1 MDRYQTW
8 PATATGWQVKDLS
21 GAPFNLPADAVVEI
35 AIRNTSVGSEQWGGV
50 RAVGSGLERRF
61 QIHEAEP
68 AGSDVVVMHVQAD
81 GSSQI
86 EHYAGGTAAIEFVLL
101 GYWNCVTY
109 VEAFQ
114 QFSAGADAAWRDHDL
129 APYGVGSGEAAEI
142 VVANTSGNWQ
152 REGGVRTNG
161 SVMERRVLLHE
172 AEQGGVDLVTMCVQ
186 ADATVNATIDVY
198 AEADADVSFYLMGYW
213 TTPPGPYTEL
223 FGDLGSPTADA
234 TWEDRDLSAF
244 TVPADAVAEVL
255 LANTDGA
262 TRNNMGVRAKSSS
275 LARRL
280 DLHES
285 EGGGGDFGRMHA
297 EADAASTI
305 QFYHEDVSDAH
316 TFWLTGY
323 WAPQT
328 TLPLADHT
336 AGQESDAFRNF
347 GTETD
352 AELFAFQFDPC
363 LSAFNVTEVVFSLS
377 SIVGLDDADWA
388 DIEIV
393 EDTNDDGNIGAGETT
408 TVGGA
413 GTVDTAAGTV
423 TFSTSFN
430 VTAATNYILRADFS
444 FLEDGDTVRLD
455 LAPAGVTA
463 SATVVG
469 STSSVTH
476 REGCAYVGSF
486 QPWTA
491 TNPGTWET
499 QDLSSAPFN
508 VPADAVVEI
517 GVRNAQFNSPYSG
530 GVRAVGSLL
539 DRRILL
545 QEAEPNGTDI
555 VVMTVQ
561 ADSSSRIEHY
571 AENTAQIDFVLLGY
585 WDCGT
590 YVQTFQSFNAG
601 ADASWQ
607 SHDLNAYGVGQEQ
620 VVEILMVNGS
630 TANER
635 EAGVRRKGSSLERRL
650 DLHEA
655 EGGGEDTVT
664 LHVQADA
671 TANATVELYAED
683 DLDIGF
689 YLLGYWSSPP
699 AAFRERL
706 TNIGSPSSSGTWE
719 DVDLTSFGAG
729 LSATVDLVLSNTD
742 VNAGANMGVRPNG
755 SSLARLFDIHEAE
768 DGGGDFG
775 RMHVTADT
783 DGIIEFYHEN
793 VANSHSFLITGI
805 WGASMVK
812 IVRWR
817 EIEPN

>member
-1 MDRYQTW
+1 MTPRRPLALTVLICWRRLHPGAGGRLRLHHRSLVLGLAGPLALSGVGSATTIDVRVDASSDDAEQSGSSMDLTSGGLDFGDNELGMRFKGIPIAQGSTITNAYVEFVSEQNDSTSTDITFWGEDIDDAPTFTSSANNITNRTTTTASVPWNSVPNWNSGNTYQSPDLSTIIQEIVDRPGWVSGNDLVILSNATGDRDALTYDGSSTEAPLLHVEFTSGGGSGGGTVYMDRYQTW

-35 AIRNTSVGSEQWGGV
+35 AIRNTDVGSEQWGGV

-86 EHYAGGTAAIEFVLL
+86 EHYAGDTAAIEFVLL

-198 AEADADVSFYLMGYW
+198 AEADADVDFYLTGYW

-328 TLPLADHT
+328 TLLLADHT

-363 LSAFNVTEVVFSLS
+363 LSTFNVTEVVFSLS
-377 SIVGLDDADWA
+377 SIVGLD
-388 DIEIV
+388 
-393 EDTNDDGNIGAGETT
+393 
-408 TVGGA
+408 
-413 GTVDTAAGTV
+413 
-423 TFSTSFN
+423 
-430 VTAATNYILRADFS
+430 
-444 FLEDGDTVRLD
+444 
-455 LAPAGVTA
+455 
-463 SATVVG
+463 
-469 STSSVTH
+469 
-476 REGCAYVGSF
+476 
-486 QPWTA
+486 
-491 TNPGTWET
+491 
-499 QDLSSAPFN
+499 
-508 VPADAVVEI
+508 
-517 GVRNAQFNSPYSG
+517 
-530 GVRAVGSLL
+530 
-539 DRRILL
+539 
-545 QEAEPNGTDI
+545 
-555 VVMTVQ
+555 
-561 ADSSSRIEHY
+561 
-571 AENTAQIDFVLLGY
+571 
-585 WDCGT
+585 
-590 YVQTFQSFNAG
+590 
-601 ADASWQ
+601 
-607 SHDLNAYGVGQEQ
+607 
-620 VVEILMVNGS
+620 
-630 TANER
+630 
-635 EAGVRRKGSSLERRL
+635 
-650 DLHEA
+650 
-655 EGGGEDTVT
+655 
-664 LHVQADA
+664 
-671 TANATVELYAED
+671 
-683 DLDIGF
+683 
-689 YLLGYWSSPP
+689 
-699 AAFRERL
+699 
-706 TNIGSPSSSGTWE
+706 
-719 DVDLTSFGAG
+719 
-729 LSATVDLVLSNTD
+729 
-742 VNAGANMGVRPNG
+742 
-755 SSLARLFDIHEAE
+755 
-768 DGGGDFG
+768 
-775 RMHVTADT
+775 
-783 DGIIEFYHEN
+783 
-793 VANSHSFLITGI
+793 
-805 WGASMVK
+805 
-812 IVRWR
+812 
-817 EIEPN
+817 

>member
-1 MDRYQTW
+1 MTPRRPLALTVLICWRRLHPGAGGRLRLHHRFLVLGLAGPLALSGVGSATTIDVRVDASSDDAEQSGSSMDLTSGGLDFGDNELGMRFKGIPIAQGSTITNAYVEFVSEQNDSTSTDITFWGEDIDDAPTFTSSANNITNRTTTTASVPWNSVPNWNSGNTYQSPDLSTIIQEIVDRPGWVSGNDLVILSNATGDRDALTYDGSSTEAPLLHVEFTSGGGSGGGTVYMDRYQTW

-35 AIRNTSVGSEQWGGV
+35 AIRNTDVGSEQWGGV

-86 EHYAGGTAAIEFVLL
+86 EHYAGGTAAIEF
-101 GYWNCVTY
+101 
-109 VEAFQ
+109 A
-114 QFSAGADAAWRDHDL
+114 AAWRDHNL
-129 APYGVGSGEAAEI
+129 SAYGVGSSEVAEI
-142 VVANTSGNWQ
+142 VMANTSGNWQ

-328 TLPLADHT
+328 TLLLADHT

-393 EDTNDDGNIGAGETT
+393 EDTNDDGNIGA
-408 TVGGA
+408 
-413 GTVDTAAGTV
+413 
-423 TFSTSFN
+423 S
-430 VTAATNYILRADFS
+430 
-444 FLEDGDTVRLD
+444 
-455 LAPAGVTA
+455 
-463 SATVVG
+463 G
-469 STSSVTH
+469 ST
-476 REGCAYVGSF
+476 
-486 QPWTA
+486 W
-491 TNPGTWET
+491 
-499 QDLSSAPFN
+499 
-508 VPADAVVEI
+508 
-517 GVRNAQFNSPYSG
+517 
-530 GVRAVGSLL
+530 
-539 DRRILL
+539 
-545 QEAEPNGTDI
+545 
-555 VVMTVQ
+555 
-561 ADSSSRIEHY
+561 
-571 AENTAQIDFVLLGY
+571 
-585 WDCGT
+585 
-590 YVQTFQSFNAG
+590 
-601 ADASWQ
+601 
-607 SHDLNAYGVGQEQ
+607 
-620 VVEILMVNGS
+620 
-630 TANER
+630 
-635 EAGVRRKGSSLERRL
+635 RRL
-650 DLHEA
+650 ASRPRRPLW
-655 EGGGEDTVT
+655 V
-664 LHVQADA
+664 
-671 TANATVELYAED
+671 
-683 DLDIGF
+683 
-689 YLLGYWSSPP
+689 PP
-699 AAFRERL
+699 A
-706 TNIGSPSSSGTWE
+706 P
-719 DVDLTSFGAG
+719 
-729 LSATVDLVLSNTD
+729 
-742 VNAGANMGVRPNG
+742 
-755 SSLARLFDIHEAE
+755 
-768 DGGGDFG
+768 
-775 RMHVTADT
+775 
-783 DGIIEFYHEN
+783 
-793 VANSHSFLITGI
+793 
-805 WGASMVK
+805 
-812 IVRWR
+812 
-817 EIEPN
+817 